1 MPTKPSSRRGFTLVE
16 IMIVVL
22 IIGMLAAI
30 AIPGF
35 VKIRASSQDR
45 AIMNNARQMS
55 QGADQYYLENG
66 VTSVTSANLVGSDK
80 FVKAFQTI
88 ASEGYPENLT
98 QGVTITIT
106 GVAGTRTVTY
116 NP

>member
-1 MPTKPSSRRGFTLVE
+1 MKTNPARSAFTLVE
-16 IMIVVL
+16 VMIVVL

-35 VKIRASSQDR
+35 QKIRASSQDR
-45 AIMNNARQMS
+45 AVMNNARQIS

-66 VTSVTSANLVGSDK
+66 VSNVASANLVGSDK
-80 FVKAFQTI
+80 FVKTFQTI
-88 ASEGYPENLT
+88 ANEGYPANLT
-98 QGVTITIT
+98 QGVTLTIT

>member
-1 MPTKPSSRRGFTLVE
+1 MKTMFSSRRGFTLVE

-30 AIPGF
+30 AVPGF
-35 VKIRASSQDR
+35 MKIRASSQDR
-45 AIMNNARQMS
+45 AIMNNARQLS

-66 VTSVTSANLVGSDK
+66 VSFAASTNLVGSDK
-80 FVKAFQTI
+80 FVKTFQTL
-88 ASEGYPENLT
+88 AGEGYPANLT
-98 QGVTITIT
+98 QGVTLTIT

>member
-1 MPTKPSSRRGFTLVE
+1 MKTKFSTHRGFTLVE
-16 IMIVVL
+16 VMIVVL

-66 VTSVTSANLVGSDK
+66 VTSVASSNLVGSDK
-80 FVKAFQTI
+80 FVKTFQTI
-88 ASEGYPENLT
+88 ASESYPPNFT
-98 QGVTITIT
+98 QGVTITVT
-106 GVAGTRTVTY
+106 GVSGTRTVTY